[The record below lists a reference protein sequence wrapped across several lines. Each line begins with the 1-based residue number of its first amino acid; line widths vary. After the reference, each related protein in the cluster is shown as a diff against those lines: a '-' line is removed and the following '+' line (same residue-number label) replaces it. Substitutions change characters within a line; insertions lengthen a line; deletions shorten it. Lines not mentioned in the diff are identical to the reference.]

1 MLSPMPE
8 NLKRARRVL
17 DIEIEALQ
25 EVRQRIDS
33 SFSDAVDTLAIS
45 INKKRKIILTGVGK
59 SGHIA
64 QKIAATF
71 TSTGAPAVYLD
82 PLNATHGDLGLVAKG
97 DAVVALSYSG
107 ETEELC
113 RILPLLKR
121 LKVPL
126 VAMSGRPKST
136 LGKAA
141 DQIINI
147 SVKREACPHNLA
159 PTSSTTVMLAMGDA
173 LAMALLESRGF
184 SEHDF
189 AKYHPGGSI
198 GKHLLMRA
206 SDVMRPI
213 QNVATLK
220 HSQSVQDAIQMM
232 AQKRCGAA
240 IIVSPAGTLAGIY
253 THGDFSRSYL
263 QDQHIGDAALSTVL
277 TKSPITVKEKTL
289 AVEVLNL
296 LEQHQIDDIVVLNSK
311 KRPVGLIDVQDLA
324 RLKLI

>member
-1 MLSPMPE
+1 MPE

-25 EVRQRIDS
+25 EVRKRLNS
-33 SFSDAVDTLAIS
+33 SFSDTVGILTKSAT
-45 INKKRKIILTGVGK
+45 KKRKIILTGVGK

-64 QKIAATF
+64 QKVAATF
-71 TSTGAPAVYLD
+71 TSTGAPSVFLD
-82 PLNATHGDLGLVAKG
+82 PLNATHGDLGLVSKG
-97 DAVVALSYSG
+97 DTVIALSYSG

-121 LKVPL
+121 LRVPI
-126 VAMSGRPKST
+126 VAITGRPQST
-136 LGKAA
+136 LGQAA
-141 DQIINI
+141 EEIINI

-159 PTSSTTVMLAMGDA
+159 PTSSTTVMLAIGDA
-173 LAMALLESRGF
+173 LAMALLEARGF
-184 SEHDF
+184 SESDF

-206 SDVMRPI
+206 GDVMRPI
-213 QNVATLK
+213 ANVATLK
-220 HSQSVQDAIQMM
+220 ATQSVQDAIQAM
-232 AQKRCGAA
+232 AKKRCGAA
-240 IIVSPAGTLAGIY
+240 IIVSASGTLAGIY

-263 QDQHIGDAALSTVL
+263 ENQKIGSSPLSKVL
-277 TKSPITVKEKTL
+277 TENPITVKETTL

-296 LEQHQIDDIVVLNSK
+296 LEQYQIDDVVVLNGK

>member
-1 MLSPMPE
+1 MPE

-17 DIEIEALQ
+17 DIEIEALR
-25 EVRQRIDS
+25 EVRKRVDS
-33 SFSDAVDTLAIS
+33 SFSDSIDLLANS
-45 INKKRKIILTGVGK
+45 ASRKRKIILTGVGK

-71 TSTGAPAVYLD
+71 TSTGAPSVFLD
-82 PLNATHGDLGLVAKG
+82 PLNATHGDLGLVSRG
-97 DAVVALSYSG
+97 DTIIALSYSG

-113 RILPLLKR
+113 RILPLIKR
-121 LKVPL
+121 LTVPII
-126 VAMSGRPKST
+126 AITGRPKST
-136 LGKAA
+136 LGQSAV
-141 DQIINI
+141 QIINI

-159 PTSSTTVMLAMGDA
+159 PTSSTTVMLAIGDA
-173 LAMALLESRGF
+173 LAMALLEARDF
-184 SEHDF
+184 SESDF

-206 SDVMRPI
+206 GDVMRPI
-213 QNVATLK
+213 THVATLK
-220 HSQSVQDAIQMM
+220 GSQSVQDAIQAM
-232 AQKRCGAA
+232 ARKRCGAA
-240 IIVSPAGTLAGIY
+240 IIVSKSGTLTGIY

-263 QDQHIGDAALSTVL
+263 QNQQIGSSPLSSVL
-277 TKSPITVKEKTL
+277 TKNPVTVNETTL